1 MYAGDV
7 ARANMTLTEAVL
19 TDPESIDDVAFN
31 VATEQETTVVDL
43 GRTLGSAAGT
53 EIEMQ
58 HAPARAGEVLRSCL
72 RTEKLR
78 GLGWAPATPLEQGLR
93 NTYEHI
99 AKES

>member
-1 MYAGDV
+1 MK
-7 ARANMTLTEAVL
+7 LTEAAL
-19 TDPESIDDVAFN
+19 PEPESIDNVAFN

-58 HAPARAGEVLRSCL
+58 HAPARPGEVLRSCL
-72 RTEKLR
+72 RTDKLR

-93 NTYEHI
+93 NTYEYI